1 MLNIQ
6 DSEKVLA
13 SSRRGKMEVK
23 VLLTDRVQP
32 GFTFLA
38 FHNRDAMTNLLTND
52 KLDPICKIPEYK
64 SCAIKI
70 EKLNGHK

>member
-1 MLNIQ
+1 M
-6 DSEKVLA
+6 DSEQVPA
-13 SSRRGKMEVK
+13 RSRRGKIEGR
-23 VLLTDRVQP
+23 VLKTARGQP
-32 GFTFLA
+32 GATFLA
-38 FHNRDAMTNLLTND
+38 FHNRDALTNLLTND